1 MSVHFGGG
9 ESREKEMRGKVRD
22 LREQWRSEYQMAKAK
37 DLKIEG
43 LAEPRTGR
51 SLTSLPSAGSGGR

>member
-1 MSVHFGGG
+1 MSG
-9 ESREKEMRGKVRD
+9 EVGD

-37 DLKIEG
+37 DVKTEG